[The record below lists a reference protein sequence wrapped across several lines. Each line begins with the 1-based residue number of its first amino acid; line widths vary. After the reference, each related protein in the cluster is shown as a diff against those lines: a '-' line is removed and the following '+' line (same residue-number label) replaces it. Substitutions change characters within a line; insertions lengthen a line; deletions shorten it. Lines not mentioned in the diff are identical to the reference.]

1 LRRKLAELR
10 TTVEATSTA
19 TVDLEGVRS
28 LLAACEAQASR
39 ADFWDGGS
47 EDAQRTL
54 RELEAHKALLR
65 RVNGWAASLADCEAA
80 LDMLREEADPAGGET
95 VLSSRGGGSGGGN
108 VGGADDGD
116 GAGLA
121 AEAAQ
126 ALSEVE
132 DDVARFRVQ
141 RLLSGEFDR
150 HDSRVVV
157 TAGAGGLEAQD
168 WAEMLQRMYLRW
180 AERQGPGY
188 SARTVELSPGDDG
201 RGVRQCEIEVR
212 GEHAYGLLKGE
223 KGTHRLVRISPFN
236 AQGKRQ
242 TSFAAVETLPI
253 LSDDEIDALSS
264 SSSSSASSS
273 SSSSSSSSVS
283 SSVDFDKELP
293 ESDLQIS
300 FMRSGGAG
308 GQNVNKVESGVL
320 LKHLP
325 TGIQVKCTQ
334 ERSQL
339 QNRAIALKML
349 KEKLLVVRREQNVAT
364 LKEIR
369 GDAVDANFGQQIRNY
384 VLYPYKMVKDVRTQ
398 HETAAVKDVLDG
410 DLDGFMAAYLRFA
423 RDEEQKRQQDQEQRQ
438 GHLV

>member
-1 LRRKLAELR
+1 MNVN
-10 TTVEATSTA
+10 T
-19 TVDLEGVRS
+19 DL
-28 LLAACEAQASR
+28 LL
-39 ADFWDGGS
+39 
-47 EDAQRTL
+47 
-54 RELEAHKALLR
+54 
-65 RVNGWAASLADCEAA
+65 
-80 LDMLREEADPAGGET
+80 
-95 VLSSRGGGSGGGN
+95 
-108 VGGADDGD
+108 
-116 GAGLA
+116 
-121 AEAAQ
+121 
-126 ALSEVE
+126 
-132 DDVARFRVQ
+132 
-141 RLLSGEFDR
+141 
-150 HDSRVVV
+150 
-157 TAGAGGLEAQD
+157 
-168 WAEMLQRMYLRW
+168 
-180 AERQGPGY
+180 
-188 SARTVELSPGDDG
+188 
-201 RGVRQCEIEVR
+201 I
-212 GEHAYGLLKGE
+212 
-223 KGTHRLVRISPFN
+223 
-236 AQGKRQ
+236 
-242 TSFAAVETLPI
+242 
-253 LSDDEIDALSS
+253 
-264 SSSSSASSS
+264 SSASS